1 MTLYTADWR
10 DAFTWQLISPTKPV
24 ESVELTDK
32 EKEESL
38 HGTYIFLKETWMLH
52 DSCVWQVDSTLNCRG
67 KSSFNSNNSNRAT
80 VIE

>member
-32 EKEESL
+32 EKQESL
-38 HGTYIFLKETWMLH
+38 HGTNIFLREAWMLH
-52 DSCVWQVDSTLNCRG
+52 DSYVWQVESTLNCRD
-67 KSSFNSNNSNRAT
+67 KSSSNLNNSNRVT

>member
-32 EKEESL
+32 EKQESL
-38 HGTYIFLKETWMLH
+38 HGLI
-52 DSCVWQVDSTLNCRG
+52 
-67 KSSFNSNNSNRAT
+67 SF
-80 VIE
+80 

>member
-32 EKEESL
+32 EKQESL
-38 HGTYIFLKETWMLH
+38 HGTYIFLKEAWMLH
-52 DSCVWQVDSTLNCRG
+52 DSCVSQIDCVLNYRD
-67 KSSFNSNNSNRAT
+67 KSSSNLNNSNRVT